1 MSTLLHIAS
10 LVVHHRPEIA
20 AELDRLIAHHPLLE
34 LALRRES
41 RSVLLCEA
49 ESESAVMQSI
59 DAIGQLAGVMSV
71 NLVHHHAEARDY
83 LMEEIIDG
91 YTP

>member
-1 MSTLLHIAS
+1 MSALLHIAS

-20 AELDRLIAHHPLLE
+20 AQLDLLIAQHPLLE
-34 LALRRES
+34 LALREQS

-59 DAIGQLAGVMSV
+59 DALSLLAGVMSV
-71 NLVHHHAEARDY
+71 SLVHHHAESLDH
-83 LMEEIIDG
+83 LMEEIDDG
-91 YTP
+91 HTA

>member
-1 MSTLLHIAS
+1 MSALLHIAS

-20 AELDRLIAHHPLLE
+20 PELDRLIAGQPLLE
-34 LALRRES
+34 LALRQQS

-49 ESESAVMQSI
+49 ESEAAVMQSI
-59 DAIGQLAGVMSV
+59 DAIGLLPGVMSV
-71 NLVHHHAEARDY
+71 NLVHHHAETLDH
-83 LMEEIIDG
+83 LMEEIDDG